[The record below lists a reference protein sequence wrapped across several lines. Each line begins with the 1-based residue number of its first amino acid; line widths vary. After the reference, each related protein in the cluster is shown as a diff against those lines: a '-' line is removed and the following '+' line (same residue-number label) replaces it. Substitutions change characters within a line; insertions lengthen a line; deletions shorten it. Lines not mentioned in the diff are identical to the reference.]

1 MIPIGFRMM
10 SSMHSHDPD
19 HNHRAMRPSPRWSPL
34 VRCGLGYGGR
44 VTIVGRQYGGRAVTE
59 RKAERRQRF
68 LDAATRIFAERG
80 YANCSLADVCTA
92 AALSKRQFYEEFQ
105 TREDVLVAAYDRI
118 QDEAAV
124 ALLPALAE
132 LDPGADMAAAMNA
145 VVSAYLGSIGSD
157 PYRAKV
163 AFIEVVGV
171 SDRMER
177 HRRERRH
184 AWAELL
190 AAAVVPRV
198 APGARIRGGTAW
210 GASALI
216 GAINGLAHE
225 WVLADPRP
233 PVGELV
239 DVLVPMAL
247 AMLEAPDQRTA

>member
-1 MIPIGFRMM
+1 MT
-10 SSMHSHDPD
+10 
-19 HNHRAMRPSPRWSPL
+19 A
-34 VRCGLGYGGR
+34 
-44 VTIVGRQYGGRAVTE
+44 TVGRQYGGRAVVE

-80 YANCSLADVCTA
+80 YADCSLADVCA
-92 AALSKRQFYEEFQ
+92 AAGLSKRQFYEEFQ
-105 TREDVLVAAYDRI
+105 AREDVLVAAYDRI
-118 QDEAAV
+118 QDEAAAAV
-124 ALLPALAE
+124 LGRLADLDPRFDLPA
-132 LDPGADMAAAMNA
+132 AMTA
-145 VVSAYLGSIGSD
+145 VVTAYLASIGSD

-184 AWAELL
+184 GWAAMLESH
-190 AAAVVPRV
+190 VVPVV
-198 APGARIRGGTAW
+198 APGSRVRGAPGW

-233 PVGELV
+233 TVTELV
-239 DVLVPMAL
+239 DLLVPI
-247 AMLEAPDQRTA
+247 AMSLIERADETASEDLPG

>member
-1 MIPIGFRMM
+1 MT
-10 SSMHSHDPD
+10 
-19 HNHRAMRPSPRWSPL
+19 A
-34 VRCGLGYGGR
+34 
-44 VTIVGRQYGGRAVTE
+44 TVGRQYGGRAVVE

-80 YANCSLADVCTA
+80 YADCSLADVCA
-92 AALSKRQFYEEFQ
+92 AAGLSKRQFYEEFQ

-118 QDEAAV
+118 QDEAAAAVV
-124 ALLPALAE
+124 ARMDA
-132 LDPGADMAAAMNA
+132 LDPRFDLRAAMTA
-145 VVSAYLGSIGSD
+145 VVTAYLESIGAD

-171 SDRMER
+171 SERMER

-184 AWAELL
+184 AWASVLETH
-190 AAAVVPRV
+190 VVPVV
-198 APGARIRGGTAW
+198 APGSRVRGTPGW

-233 PVGELV
+233 SVGELV
-239 DVLVPMAL
+239 DLLVPI
-247 AMLEAPDQRTA
+247 AMSLIERPEEAPEGEPS

>member
-1 MIPIGFRMM
+1 M
-10 SSMHSHDPD
+10 SSGETWLAALLAPVRSGRR
-19 HNHRAMRPSPRWSPL
+19 RAWSPWSWRHL
-34 VRCGLGYGGR
+34 RYGGC

-59 RKAERRQRF
+59 RKAERCRRF

-80 YANCSLADVCTA
+80 YANCSLADVCA
-92 AALSKRQFYEEFQ
+92 AASLSKRQFYEEFQ

-118 QDEAAV
+118 QDDAAAV
-124 ALLPALAE
+124 LVTALAD
-132 LDPGADMAAAMNA
+132 LDPRMDMTAAMTA
-145 VVSAYLGSIGSD
+145 MVSAYLGSIGSD

-184 AWAELL
+184 VWADLL
-190 AAAVVPRV
+190 DTALLPKV
-198 APGARIRGGTAW
+198 APGARIRGGSAW

-233 PVGELV
+233 SVGELV
-239 DVLVPMAL
+239 ELLVPIAL
-247 AMLEAPDQRTA
+247 SLLEVPDQRTA

>member
-1 MIPIGFRMM
+1 MRSDDLDHKTSIDSGRRIAMFARIGRGRRDF
-10 SSMHSHDPD
+10 
-19 HNHRAMRPSPRWSPL
+19 AT
-34 VRCGLGYGGR
+34 VRD
-44 VTIVGRQYGGRAVTE
+44 VTATVGRQYGGRAVVE

-68 LDAATRIFAERG
+68 LEAATRIFAERG
-80 YANCSLADVCTA
+80 YANCSLAEVCA
-92 AALSKRQFYEEFQ
+92 AAGLSKRQFYEEFH

-118 QDEAAV
+118 QDEAAAAV
-124 ALLPALAE
+124 LARMGE
-132 LDPGADMAAAMNA
+132 LDARFDRTAAMTA
-145 VVSAYLGSIGSD
+145 VLTAYLASIGSD

-184 AWAELL
+184 AWASVLESH
-190 AAAVVPRV
+190 V
-198 APGARIRGGTAW
+198 APVIAPGSRVRGAPGW

-233 PVGELV
+233 TVDELV
-239 DVLVPMAL
+239 DLLVPI
-247 AMLEAPDQRTA
+247 AMSLLERPEES